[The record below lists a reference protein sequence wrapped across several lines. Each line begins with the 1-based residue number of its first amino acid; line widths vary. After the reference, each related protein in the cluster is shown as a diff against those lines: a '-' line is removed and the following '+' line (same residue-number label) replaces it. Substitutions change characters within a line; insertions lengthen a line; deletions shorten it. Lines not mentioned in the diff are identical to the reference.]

1 MSFAQT
7 LQRLMDRDGLT
18 NYQLAK
24 ALECHQTS
32 VKNWLGGSKPQKLM
46 LKKIADYF
54 GVTTDYLLTGEQK
67 EKPAAESSELDKQ
80 LEGINFALWGEVQ
93 ELTDAQKRD
102 VLKFARFLKE
112 QAKEE

>member
-7 LQRLMDRDGLT
+7 LQQLMDRDGLT

-67 EKPAAESSELDKQ
+67 EKAPAETGERAIDDFTYAMYNETKDLPPEKKQMLLDM
-80 LEGINFALWGEVQ
+80 
-93 ELTDAQKRD
+93 
-102 VLKFARFLKE
+102 ARFMRSDME
-112 QAKEE
+112 R